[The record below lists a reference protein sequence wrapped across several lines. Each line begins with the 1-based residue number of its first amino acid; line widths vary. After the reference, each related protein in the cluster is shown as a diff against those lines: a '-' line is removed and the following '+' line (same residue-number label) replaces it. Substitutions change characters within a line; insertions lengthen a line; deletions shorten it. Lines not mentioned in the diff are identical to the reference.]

1 MTTYNTQQL
10 QEIDGLHHIHPF
22 TDHKALME
30 KGTRVITKADG
41 VYLWDSDGN
50 KILDGMAGL
59 WCVNIGYGRQELV
72 DAATNQMRE
81 LPYYNNFFQTTHPP
95 AIELS
100 KVLVD
105 ISPPQFNHVFFTNSG
120 SEANDT
126 MVRMVRHFWSL
137 EGKPEKTV
145 IISRENAYHGSTMGA
160 LTFMGIKDR
169 RDPFGPLIPKVKF
182 IKYNEEEDLNKMREE
197 AKILKKPFRY
207 NRMWREKNSKDAPQN
222 IKPVIRI
229 KSPIKGETI
238 IEDIIQGTIKV
249 SNQEIDDFIILRSDG
264 TPTYMLSVVVDDYD
278 MKVTH
283 LIRGHDHLTNTFRQ
297 NVIYE
302 AMQWNKPITAHI
314 PLILGSDGSKM
325 SKRHGA
331 IDVEEYKIKGILPNA
346 LINYMLRL
354 GWSHGDDE
362 IISLENA
369 IKWFSL
375 EKIGKSPAKFDNEKL
390 ISVNS
395 HYIKELN
402 NDEIIKFLESYY
414 ISKYKIKIDE
424 ISIKRLNL
432 GLDDIK
438 SRSRDLNQLA
448 EMSLFYCSKFPLSI
462 SKKAQKYIKKVDKTI
477 FKDLLVVLGNTE
489 NDFKKQK
496 IEEIMSKFLIEKGLK
511 LSDIIQYIRAMIT
524 GLDVSPRIYDIMEI
538 LGFLE
543 IKKRIENFIHG

>member
-1 MTTYNTQQL
+1 MKIVTRFAPSPTGN
-10 QEIDGLHHIHPF
+10 LHIGSARTALF
-22 TDHKALME
+22 NWLFAKNIKGKFLLRIEDTDKV
-30 KGTRVITKADG
+30 RSTKE
-41 VYLWDSDGN
+41 SIN
-50 KILDGMAGL
+50 KILDGLTWLNLQWDDQIIYQSKNQKRHKEVAEELLKKGL
-59 WCVNIGYGRQELV
+59 
-72 DAATNQMRE
+72 
-81 LPYYNNFFQTTHPP
+81 
-95 AIELS
+95 
-100 KVLVD
+100 
-105 ISPPQFNHVFFTNSG
+105 
-120 SEANDT
+120 
-126 MVRMVRHFWSL
+126 
-137 EGKPEKTV
+137 
-145 IISRENAYHGSTMGA
+145 AYKCFCS
-160 LTFMGIKDR
+160 
-169 RDPFGPLIPKVKF
+169 
-182 IKYNEEEDLNKMREE
+182 EEDLNKMREE

-249 SNQEIDDFIILRSDG
+249 SNEEIDDFIILRSDG

-331 IDVEEYKIKGILPNA
+331 IDVEEYKTKGILPNA

-402 NDEIIKFLESYY
+402 NDKIIKFLESYY

-462 SKKAQKYIKKVDKTI
+462 SKKAQKYIKIVDKTI
-477 FKDLLVVLGNTE
+477 FKDLLVVLGNIE

>member
-1 MTTYNTQQL
+1 MKIVTRFAPSPTGN
-10 QEIDGLHHIHPF
+10 LHIGSARTALF
-22 TDHKALME
+22 NWLFAKNIKGKFLLRIEDTDKV
-30 KGTRVITKADG
+30 RSTKE
-41 VYLWDSDGN
+41 SIN
-50 KILDGMAGL
+50 KILDGLTWLNLQWDDQIIYQSKNQKRHKEVAEELLKKGL
-59 WCVNIGYGRQELV
+59 
-72 DAATNQMRE
+72 
-81 LPYYNNFFQTTHPP
+81 
-95 AIELS
+95 
-100 KVLVD
+100 
-105 ISPPQFNHVFFTNSG
+105 
-120 SEANDT
+120 
-126 MVRMVRHFWSL
+126 
-137 EGKPEKTV
+137 
-145 IISRENAYHGSTMGA
+145 AYKCFCS
-160 LTFMGIKDR
+160 
-169 RDPFGPLIPKVKF
+169 
-182 IKYNEEEDLNKMREE
+182 EEDLE
-197 AKILKKPFRY
+197 KPFRY
-207 NRMWREKNSKDAPQN
+207 NRMWREKNPKDSPQN

-249 SNQEIDDFIILRSDG
+249 SNEEIDDFIILRSDG

-331 IDVEEYKIKGILPNA
+331 IDVGEYKTKGILPNA

>member
-1 MTTYNTQQL
+1 MKIVTRFAPSPTGN
-10 QEIDGLHHIHPF
+10 LHIGSARTALFNWLFAKNIKGKFLLRIEDTDKVRSTKESIH
-22 TDHKALME
+22 
-30 KGTRVITKADG
+30 
-41 VYLWDSDGN
+41 
-50 KILDGMAGL
+50 KILDGLAWLNLQWDNEIIYQSKNQKRHKEVAEELLKKGL
-59 WCVNIGYGRQELV
+59 
-72 DAATNQMRE
+72 
-81 LPYYNNFFQTTHPP
+81 
-95 AIELS
+95 
-100 KVLVD
+100 
-105 ISPPQFNHVFFTNSG
+105 
-120 SEANDT
+120 
-126 MVRMVRHFWSL
+126 
-137 EGKPEKTV
+137 
-145 IISRENAYHGSTMGA
+145 AYKCFCS
-160 LTFMGIKDR
+160 
-169 RDPFGPLIPKVKF
+169 
-182 IKYNEEEDLNKMREE
+182 EEDLNKMREE

-249 SNQEIDDFIILRSDG
+249 SNEEIDDFIILRSDG

-331 IDVEEYKIKGILPNA
+331 IDVEEYKTKGILPNA

-375 EKIGKSPAKFDNEKL
+375 EKIGKSPAKFDNNKL

-402 NDEIIKFLESYY
+402 NDKIIKFLKSYY

>member
-1 MTTYNTQQL
+1 MKIVTRFAPSPTGN
-10 QEIDGLHHIHPF
+10 LHIGSARTALF
-22 TDHKALME
+22 NWLFAKNIKGKFLLRIEDTDKV
-30 KGTRVITKADG
+30 RSTKE
-41 VYLWDSDGN
+41 SIN
-50 KILDGMAGL
+50 KILGGL
-59 WCVNIGYGRQELV
+59 TWLSLQWDDKIIYQSKNQKRHKEVAEEL
-72 DAATNQMRE
+72 
-81 LPYYNNFFQTTHPP
+81 LKKG
-95 AIELS
+95 L
-100 KVLVD
+100 
-105 ISPPQFNHVFFTNSG
+105 
-120 SEANDT
+120 
-126 MVRMVRHFWSL
+126 
-137 EGKPEKTV
+137 
-145 IISRENAYHGSTMGA
+145 AYKCFCS
-160 LTFMGIKDR
+160 
-169 RDPFGPLIPKVKF
+169 
-182 IKYNEEEDLNKMREE
+182 EEDLDKMREE

-207 NRMWREKNSKDAPQN
+207 NRMWREKNPKDAPQN

-229 KSPIKGETI
+229 KSPIKGKTI
-238 IEDIIQGTIKV
+238 IDDIIQGTIKV
-249 SNQEIDDFIILRSDG
+249 SNEEIDDFIILRSDK

-331 IDVEEYKIKGILPNA
+331 IDVEEYKTKGILPNA
-346 LINYMLRL
+346 LTNYMLRL

-489 NDFKKQK
+489 NDFKKQR
-496 IEEIMSKFLIEKGLK
+496 IEEIISKFLIEKGLK

>member
-1 MTTYNTQQL
+1 MKIVTRFAPSPTGN
-10 QEIDGLHHIHPF
+10 LHIGSARTALF
-22 TDHKALME
+22 NWLFAKNIKGKFLLRIEDTDKV
-30 KGTRVITKADG
+30 RSTKE
-41 VYLWDSDGN
+41 SIN
-50 KILDGMAGL
+50 KILDGLTWLNLQWDDQIIYQSKNQKRHKEVAEELLKKGL
-59 WCVNIGYGRQELV
+59 
-72 DAATNQMRE
+72 
-81 LPYYNNFFQTTHPP
+81 
-95 AIELS
+95 
-100 KVLVD
+100 
-105 ISPPQFNHVFFTNSG
+105 
-120 SEANDT
+120 
-126 MVRMVRHFWSL
+126 
-137 EGKPEKTV
+137 
-145 IISRENAYHGSTMGA
+145 AYKCFCS
-160 LTFMGIKDR
+160 
-169 RDPFGPLIPKVKF
+169 
-182 IKYNEEEDLNKMREE
+182 EEDLSKMREE

-249 SNQEIDDFIILRSDG
+249 SNEEIDDFIILRSDG

-331 IDVEEYKIKGILPNA
+331 IDVEEYKTKGILPNA

-402 NDEIIKFLESYY
+402 NDKIIKFLESYY

>member
-1 MTTYNTQQL
+1 MKIVTRFAPSPTGN
-10 QEIDGLHHIHPF
+10 LHIGSARTALFNWLFAKNIKGKFLLRIEDTDKVRSTKESIH
-22 TDHKALME
+22 
-30 KGTRVITKADG
+30 
-41 VYLWDSDGN
+41 
-50 KILDGMAGL
+50 KILDGLAWLNLQWDDEIIYQSKNQKRHKEVAEELLKKGL
-59 WCVNIGYGRQELV
+59 
-72 DAATNQMRE
+72 
-81 LPYYNNFFQTTHPP
+81 
-95 AIELS
+95 
-100 KVLVD
+100 
-105 ISPPQFNHVFFTNSG
+105 
-120 SEANDT
+120 
-126 MVRMVRHFWSL
+126 
-137 EGKPEKTV
+137 
-145 IISRENAYHGSTMGA
+145 AYKCFCS
-160 LTFMGIKDR
+160 
-169 RDPFGPLIPKVKF
+169 
-182 IKYNEEEDLNKMREE
+182 EEDLNKMREE

-249 SNQEIDDFIILRSDG
+249 SNEEIDDFIILRSDG

-331 IDVEEYKIKGILPNA
+331 IDVEEYKTKGILPNA

-462 SKKAQKYIKKVDKTI
+462 SKKAQKYIKNVDKTI

-489 NDFKKQK
+489 NDFKKKK

>member
-1 MTTYNTQQL
+1 MKIVTRFAPSPTGN
-10 QEIDGLHHIHPF
+10 LHIGSARTALF
-22 TDHKALME
+22 NWLFAKNIKGKFLLRIEDTDKV
-30 KGTRVITKADG
+30 RSTKK
-41 VYLWDSDGN
+41 SIN
-50 KILDGMAGL
+50 KILDGLTWLSLQWDDEIIYQSKNQKRHKEVAEKLLKKGL
-59 WCVNIGYGRQELV
+59 
-72 DAATNQMRE
+72 
-81 LPYYNNFFQTTHPP
+81 
-95 AIELS
+95 
-100 KVLVD
+100 
-105 ISPPQFNHVFFTNSG
+105 
-120 SEANDT
+120 
-126 MVRMVRHFWSL
+126 
-137 EGKPEKTV
+137 
-145 IISRENAYHGSTMGA
+145 AYKCFCS
-160 LTFMGIKDR
+160 
-169 RDPFGPLIPKVKF
+169 
-182 IKYNEEEDLNKMREE
+182 EEDLDKMREE

-207 NRMWREKNSKDAPQN
+207 NRMWREKNPKDSPQN

-238 IEDIIQGTIKV
+238 IKDIIQGTIKV
-249 SNQEIDDFIILRSDG
+249 SNEEIDDFIIFRSDG

-302 AMQWNKPITAHI
+302 AMKWNKPITAHI

-331 IDVEEYKIKGILPNA
+331 IDVEEYKTKGILPIA

-402 NDEIIKFLESYY
+402 NDKIIKFLESYY

-524 GLDVSPRIYDIMEI
+524 GLDVSPRIYGIMEI

>member
-1 MTTYNTQQL
+1 MKIVTRFAPSPTGN
-10 QEIDGLHHIHPF
+10 LHIGSARTALFNWLFAKNIKGKFLLRIEDTDKVRSTKESIH
-22 TDHKALME
+22 
-30 KGTRVITKADG
+30 
-41 VYLWDSDGN
+41 
-50 KILDGMAGL
+50 KILDGLAWLNLQWDDEIIYQSKNQKRHKEVAEELLKKGL
-59 WCVNIGYGRQELV
+59 
-72 DAATNQMRE
+72 
-81 LPYYNNFFQTTHPP
+81 
-95 AIELS
+95 
-100 KVLVD
+100 
-105 ISPPQFNHVFFTNSG
+105 
-120 SEANDT
+120 
-126 MVRMVRHFWSL
+126 
-137 EGKPEKTV
+137 
-145 IISRENAYHGSTMGA
+145 AYKCFCS
-160 LTFMGIKDR
+160 
-169 RDPFGPLIPKVKF
+169 
-182 IKYNEEEDLNKMREE
+182 EEDLNKMREE

-249 SNQEIDDFIILRSDG
+249 SNEEIDDFIILRSDG
-264 TPTYMLSVVVDDYD
+264 TPTYMLSVIVDDYD

-331 IDVEEYKIKGILPNA
+331 IDVEEYKTKGILPNA

-402 NDEIIKFLESYY
+402 NDKIIKFLESYY

>member
-1 MTTYNTQQL
+1 MKIVTRFAPSPTGN
-10 QEIDGLHHIHPF
+10 LHIGSARTALF
-22 TDHKALME
+22 NWLFAKNIKGKFLLRIEDTDKV
-30 KGTRVITKADG
+30 RSTKE
-41 VYLWDSDGN
+41 SIN
-50 KILDGMAGL
+50 KILDGLTWLNLQWDDEIIYQSKNQKRHKEVAEELLKKGL
-59 WCVNIGYGRQELV
+59 
-72 DAATNQMRE
+72 
-81 LPYYNNFFQTTHPP
+81 
-95 AIELS
+95 
-100 KVLVD
+100 
-105 ISPPQFNHVFFTNSG
+105 
-120 SEANDT
+120 
-126 MVRMVRHFWSL
+126 
-137 EGKPEKTV
+137 
-145 IISRENAYHGSTMGA
+145 AYKCFCS
-160 LTFMGIKDR
+160 
-169 RDPFGPLIPKVKF
+169 
-182 IKYNEEEDLNKMREE
+182 EEDLSKMREE

-249 SNQEIDDFIILRSDG
+249 SNEEIDDFIILRSDE

-331 IDVEEYKIKGILPNA
+331 IDVEEYKTKGILPNA

-402 NDEIIKFLESYY
+402 NDKIIKFLESYY

-462 SKKAQKYIKKVDKTI
+462 SKKAEKYIKIVDKTI
-477 FKDLLVVLGNTE
+477 FKDLLVVLGNIE

-524 GLDVSPRIYDIMEI
+524 GLDVTPRIYDIMEI

-543 IKKRIENFIHG
+543 IKKRIESFVHG